1 MDARIDLVAEARR
14 QWRAHGW
21 VGPDRGMAA
30 VISLMRAQQIVLSRL
45 EDVVKPFGLS
55 YARYE
60 VLMLLSF
67 SRRGELPLNRI
78 GERLQVHPAS
88 VTGAVAKLEA
98 QGLLVR
104 APHPDDRRAVLA
116 RITEEGRR
124 IAEQSTAALNDGP
137 FADVGLSDDAAEQ
150 LIEVIAELRRSAGDF

>member
-1 MDARIDLVAEARR
+1 MAGAPRAGRRSRRASYGAKAPGAYCAARGCARDRLDLVAEARR

-30 VISLMRAQQIVLSRL
+30 VISLMRAQQIVLGRL
-45 EDVVKPFGLS
+45 EDVVRPFGLS

-67 SRRGELPLNRI
+67 SRSGVLPLARI

-88 VTGAVAKLEA
+88 RHRRGRQARGAGAA
-98 QGLLVR
+98 R
-104 APHPDDRRAVLA
+104 ARAAPRRPPGGPRPASPTRA
-116 RITEEGRR
+116 GASRR
-124 IAEQSTAALNDGP
+124 
-137 FADVGLSDDAAEQ
+137 
-150 LIEVIAELRRSAGDF
+150 RRRRR